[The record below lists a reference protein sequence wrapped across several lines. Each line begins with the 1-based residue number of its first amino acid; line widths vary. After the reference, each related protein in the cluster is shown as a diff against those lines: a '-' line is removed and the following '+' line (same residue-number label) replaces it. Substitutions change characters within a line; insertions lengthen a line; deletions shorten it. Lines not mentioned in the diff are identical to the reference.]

1 MRSSVIIGLDVG
13 TTKVSAI
20 AAEFTRGGMRVLGA
34 GTTPSRGM
42 KKGMIVNID
51 AAVDSIVA
59 AIKETE
65 ASSGVRIKSVL
76 VGVSGTHIKSFDS
89 AGAVGVRGGEVSR
102 ADVGRA
108 VDSAKAVYMPLD
120 REVLHVVPTEFI
132 LDGHEGITDPVGMC
146 GVRLEAKVHIVTGAV
161 SSLQNLFKCCDKAGL
176 GVADVVCEPVAAAHC
191 ILTGEEK
198 ESGAILV
205 DIGGGTTGIA
215 FFKDNGLRHTSVL
228 GIGGNHL
235 TNDVSLG
242 LRIPASEAERIKKE
256 SGAAFETLVPEG
268 ELITVAQPNGQG
280 RSLPAKY
287 VAEILQP
294 RCEEIIEMIREEIK
308 KSSAYDTAVCGI
320 VLTGGS
326 SLLKGIDRMT
336 ESFLGLP
343 TRTGAPEGL
352 RGLQGADRG
361 PENATAAGL
370 LTYAF
375 ESQARTFSGP
385 EALEGVFGKI
395 KERMKGLLHYKDYL
409 NLISRKE
416 GGMACLKSRK

>member
-1 MRSSVIIGLDVG
+1 MRSSITIGLDVG

-20 AAEFTRGGMRVLGA
+20 AAELSRAGMRVIGA
-34 GTTPSRGM
+34 GTVPSKGL

-51 AAVDSIVA
+51 ATADAIAAAV
-59 AIKETE
+59 KEAE
-65 ASSGVRIKSVL
+65 ISSGIRIKSVL
-76 VGVSGTHIKSFDS
+76 VGISGTHIKSFDS
-89 AGAVGVRGGEVSR
+89 SGAVGVRGKDVSP

-132 LDGHEGITDPVGMC
+132 LDGQEGITDPAGMC
-146 GVRLEAKVHIVTGAV
+146 GVRLEAKVHIVTASV
-161 SSLQNLFKCCDKAGL
+161 SSLQNLFKCCEKARL
-176 GVADVVCEPVAAAHC
+176 GVADVVCGPVASAHSV
-191 ILTGEEK
+191 LTREER

-205 DIGGGTTGIA
+205 DIGGGTAGIA

-242 LRIPASEAERIKKE
+242 LRIPASEAERVKKE
-256 SGAAFETLVPEG
+256 WGAAFERLLPDG
-268 ELITVAQPNGQG
+268 EEVTVAQPNGQG

-294 RCEEIIEMIREEIK
+294 RCEEIIEMIKEEIK

-326 SLLKGIDRMT
+326 SLLRGIDRMT
-336 ESFLGLP
+336 EAFLGLP
-343 TRTGAPEGL
+343 TRTGSPEGL
-352 RGLQGADRG
+352 RGLKGAGWG
-361 PENATAAGL
+361 PENATAVGL
-370 LTYAF
+370 VTYAF
-375 ESQARTFSGP
+375 ESEAPAFLGP
-385 EALEGVFGKI
+385 ETLEGVFGRMKD
-395 KERMKGLLHYKDYL
+395 RMKGLFNYKDYL
-409 NLISRKE
+409 NLTTRKE
-416 GGMACLKSRK
+416 GGMVCLKSRK